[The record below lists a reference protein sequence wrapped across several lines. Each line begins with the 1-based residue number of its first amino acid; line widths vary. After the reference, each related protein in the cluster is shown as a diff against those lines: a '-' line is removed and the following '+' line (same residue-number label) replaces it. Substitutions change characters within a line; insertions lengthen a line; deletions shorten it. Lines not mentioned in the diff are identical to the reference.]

1 MATKKT
7 AKEEAAD
14 MKIEDFN
21 NSEETFKTELE
32 ELEEI
37 MQNIAESVAPP
48 TGPELEEVFPK
59 NEELIA
65 YLEGN
70 FIPYCKTCWEQH
82 RSGMD
87 SSPICPVNY
96 SKCPRLKP

>member
-1 MATKKT
+1 MAAKKT

-14 MKIEDFN
+14 LKIEDFN
-21 NSEETFKTELE
+21 NSEEAFKTELE

-37 MQNIAESVAPP
+37 MQDIAESVAPDISE
-48 TGPELEEVFPK
+48 PEETFPK
-59 NEELIA
+59 NEALIA

-70 FIPYCKTCWEQH
+70 FIPYCKTCWEQN

-87 SSPICPVNY
+87 GSPICPVSY
-96 SKCPRLKP
+96 SKCPRLR